1 MTRPHLILTRALI
14 RVAAPAL
21 TVALAVVLASASA
34 LTAQRPQSTSSGR
47 TYLDL
52 YRTNPVA
59 PTPAPVGTLSR
70 NPFLSGSTA
79 SPTVRYDADS
89 PANPYGRYGS
99 PYSDQGARNPYTNGG
114 LRIYGDDGTYLG
126 RLNANRYDPE
136 SVSNPYGRYGSP
148 HSPTSIRNPYSRYGS
163 PYSSS
168 SATNP
173 FATSPPQ
180 LYAPSSST
188 TRSPRITPI
197 QPVEPVQPVRPGGAG
212 WPGG

>member
-1 MTRPHLILTRALI
+1 MIRPHLALARI
-14 RVAAPAL
+14 AASTL

-34 LTAQRPQSTSSGR
+34 LTAQHPQSTNSGR

-59 PTPAPVGTLSR
+59 PQPAPVGTLSR
-70 NPFLSGSTA
+70 NPYLPGSTT
-79 SPTVRYDADS
+79 SPTARYDADS
-89 PANPYGRYGS
+89 PANPHGRYGS
-99 PYSDQGARNPYTNGG
+99 PYSTEGARNPYTTGG
-114 LRIYGDDGTYLG
+114 LRIYGADGTYLG
-126 RLNANRYDPE
+126 RLNANRHDPE

-148 HSPTSIRNPYSRYGS
+148 YSATSIHNPYSRYGS

-173 FATSPPQ
+173 FATSPPR
-180 LYAPSSST
+180 LYAPSSSAI
-188 TRSPRITPI
+188 RSPRFTPI
-197 QPVEPVQPVRPGGAG
+197 QPVEPVPPIRPGGVV